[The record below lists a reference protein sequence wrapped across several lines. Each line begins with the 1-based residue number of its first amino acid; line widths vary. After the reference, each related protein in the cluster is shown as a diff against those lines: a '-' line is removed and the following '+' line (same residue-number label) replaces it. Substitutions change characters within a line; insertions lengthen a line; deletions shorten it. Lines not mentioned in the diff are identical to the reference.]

1 MLKIKTY
8 DDIMVD
14 VLGRFPDKFDKRQG
28 SVLWNLCAPLAQELA
43 IQYAQLGDMERQFF
57 LDTSEGDFL
66 TRLAA
71 QFGVTRLPAT
81 SAIRE
86 VHFQEPVPI
95 GTRFSVVDSTHN
107 FRVLE
112 HKPSGEYLLIAETPG
127 KEANSV
133 NGSLI
138 NIDVL
143 QEFSGAILGNVV
155 VPGEDIESD
164 DALRVRA
171 TKYIKTPTLN
181 GNLAQYE
188 KWADEF
194 EGVGSVFMQPL
205 HAGPNTLKLSIT
217 NANGEE
223 ASPELVKRFQDYLD
237 PEPKGHGKGV
247 APIGA
252 YVTVE
257 SVAGLGVRIVADI
270 KIRDDAD
277 IEAIR
282 GAARKALAEYLK
294 TEAFQEKELRH
305 YKIATII
312 DRLDGVKDVDNLTIN
327 GSNTSVELQAEILP
341 KLSEVVLNVG

>member
-8 DDIMVD
+8 DEIMAD
-14 VLGRFPDKFDKRQG
+14 VLARFPDKYDKRQG
-28 SVLWNLCAPLAQELA
+28 STLWNLCAPLAQELA
-43 IQYAQLGDMERQFF
+43 IQYAQLEDMERQFF

-86 VHFQEPVPI
+86 VHFQETVPI
-95 GTRFSVVDSTHN
+95 GTRFSVVDTTHN

-112 HKPSGEYLLIAETPG
+112 RKPSGEYLLIAETPG
-127 KEANSV
+127 KEANGV
-133 NGSLI
+133 DGSLI

-223 ASPELVKRFQDYLD
+223 ASAELVKRFQDFLD

-252 YVTVE
+252 YVTVQ
-257 SVAGLGVRIVADI
+257 SVRTQEVTIAADI
-270 KIRDDAD
+270 KIKDDAE
-277 IEAIR
+277 IEVIKAD
-282 GAARKALAEYLK
+282 ATKALANYLK
-294 TEAFQEKELRH
+294 TEAFQEKEVRS
-305 YKIATII
+305 YKVATII
-312 DRLDGVKDVDNLTIN
+312 DRVHGVKDVDNLLIN
-327 GSNTSVELQAEILP
+327 GTTNSVELPVEILP
-341 KLSEVVLNVG
+341 KLREVTLNVR

>member
-8 DDIMVD
+8 DDIMAD

-43 IQYAQLGDMERQFF
+43 IQYAQLEDMERQFF

-81 SAIRE
+81 STIRE

-133 NGSLI
+133 DGSLI

-205 HAGPNTLKLSIT
+205 HDGPNTLKLSIT

-282 GAARKALAEYLK
+282 GAARKALGEYLK

-341 KLSEVVLNVG
+341 KLSEVVLNVR

>member
-8 DDIMVD
+8 DEIMAD

-28 SVLWNLCAPLAQELA
+28 STLWNLCAPLAQELA
-43 IQYAQLGDMERQFF
+43 IQYAQLEDMERQFF

-112 HKPSGEYLLIAETPG
+112 HKPSGEYLLIAETSG

-205 HAGPNTLKLSIT
+205 HAGPNTIKLSIT

-223 ASPELVKRFQDYLD
+223 ASAELVKRFQDFLD
-237 PEPKGHGKGV
+237 PEPK
-247 APIGA
+247 
-252 YVTVE
+252 
-257 SVAGLGVRIVADI
+257 ADI

-282 GAARKALAEYLK
+282 GAARKALGDYLK